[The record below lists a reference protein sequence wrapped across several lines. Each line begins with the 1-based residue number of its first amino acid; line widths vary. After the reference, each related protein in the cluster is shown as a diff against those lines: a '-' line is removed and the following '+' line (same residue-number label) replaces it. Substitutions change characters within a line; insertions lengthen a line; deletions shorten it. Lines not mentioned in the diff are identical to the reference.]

1 MTTATP
7 ETTAAADPKADAAAK
22 KAEKA
27 AAKKAEKEAAAKA
40 KADAKEAEKAKKE
53 AEKKAAAE
61 AQKQPEQNDVR
72 RPKPDTLCGKA
83 WAAYDAISAKNGAP
97 ATIKEAIAALKG
109 TVDAEA
115 TVRTQY
121 ARWRK
126 FHGIS
131 GRVAA
136 PAPAPTPPAA

>member
-40 KADAKEAEKAKKE
+40 KADAK
-53 AEKKAAAE
+53 E